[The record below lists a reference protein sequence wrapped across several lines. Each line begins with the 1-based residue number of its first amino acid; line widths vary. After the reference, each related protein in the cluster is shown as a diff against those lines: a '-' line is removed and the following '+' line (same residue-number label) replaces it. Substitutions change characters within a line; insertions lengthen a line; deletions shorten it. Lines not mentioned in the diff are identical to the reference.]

1 MNQREAFEA
10 WRQDN
15 RPSCWHA
22 DWFTQMM
29 QDLAWKS
36 WQAATAS
43 KPKQEEVAHDAIE
56 LAAMIMSDCGIST
69 INSSRLQAKIASRV
83 TMYAA
88 GYGVEK

>member
-1 MNQREAFEA
+1 MGQREMFEA
-10 WRQDN
+10 WWQDN

-36 WQAATAS
+36 WQASLAS
-43 KPKQEEVAHDAIE
+43 QWQPEETTHDAIE

-69 INSSRLQAKIASRV
+69 INSSRLQAKIAARIA
-83 TMYAA
+83 MYAA
-88 GYGVEK
+88 RVEAS